1 MDIESNELAAVEDSM
16 ERGFASST
24 QHIHLRFGVSSV
36 RHLYDYENQEE
47 FPGMLTGWFVEY
59 LYQAEMEDSSRPGHS
74 CKYKLMRARTM

>member
-16 ERGFASST
+16 ERGFALST
-24 QHIHLRFGVSSV
+24 QHIHLRFSVSSV
-36 RHLYDYENQEE
+36 CHLYENQEG

-59 LYQAEMEDSSRPGHS
+59 LYQAEMEDSSRSRPGHS